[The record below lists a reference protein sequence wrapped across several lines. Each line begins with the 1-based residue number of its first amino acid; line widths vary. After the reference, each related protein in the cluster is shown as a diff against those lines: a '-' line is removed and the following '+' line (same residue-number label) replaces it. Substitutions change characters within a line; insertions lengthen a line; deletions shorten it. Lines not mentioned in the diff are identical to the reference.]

1 MTGETAQ
8 SLQAVSQA
16 GFFSLQNQHHQM
28 SFPGSGIG
36 DPGPS
41 SHPRGPPN
49 LGQLSAI
56 AAAAGQTPSAPP
68 HTQDGDALSDTDVGE
83 KPLSTPQSGPTTSGR
98 SRASRNAA
106 MGTDE
111 WTRQRK
117 DNHVGILNEV
127 MQYPAN

>member
-16 GFFSLQNQHHQM
+16 GFFPIQNQHHQM
-28 SFPGSGIG
+28 PFPGPGIG

-56 AAAAGQTPSAPP
+56 AAAAGQTPPAPP
-68 HTQDGDALSDTDVGE
+68 HTQDGGEALSEDPGLLGALRWA
-83 KPLSTPQSGPTTSGR
+83 PMSGPVSVRTIMCVS
-98 SRASRNAA
+98 SRVLLS
-106 MGTDE
+106 
-111 WTRQRK
+111 
-117 DNHVGILNEV
+117 
-127 MQYPAN
+127 YSC